1 MEQENK
7 VNEQQPVADQ
17 TDLNADKMNDQ
28 QVNRLRHLQA
38 LKDLQLDPFLI
49 TKVNR
54 TCTLQ
59 EFRNKYQNYT
69 HEQLQEIGKDMLEV
83 VAGKVMGIRQTF
95 GQLQDFSG
103 QLQFYI
109 YKKEFDPD
117 AFHIFKS
124 LLDIGD
130 YIEIT
135 GYPMKTMTGELTIRI
150 KSFKIISKALWPL
163 PEKWHGLVNEEIKIR
178 NRYLDLIMNK
188 DSRDRFILRSKIIS
202 QIRNYMENDGYIE
215 VETPILQECIGGAS
229 ARPFITKHN
238 TLNRNLYL
246 RIATEL
252 PLKKIIV
259 GQFEKVFEI
268 GRIFRNEGIDPV
280 HNPEFTSMEAYCAYS
295 DLKDMMTLCEGLFHK
310 ISELNHITTV
320 KFRTY
325 DIDLT
330 KPFEAISMLDCI
342 KKYTNLDFTNLSDEQ
357 AIALADEHHIT
368 MQPHERTWGHI
379 VSLFFEAF
387 CEAKLINPTFVYD
400 HPLDI
405 TPLAK
410 KLANNPRLTHRFELF
425 IGGKE
430 FANAYAELNDP
441 IDQKERFAK
450 QLEEKNL
457 GNSEA
462 NENDKDFIV
471 AMEYGLPPTG
481 GIGIGIDRLV
491 MLFTQSDSIR
501 QILFFPT
508 NRDANK
514 I

>member
-1 MEQENK
+1 M
-7 VNEQQPVADQ
+7 
-17 TDLNADKMNDQ
+17 
-28 QVNRLRHLQA
+28 
-38 LKDLQLDPFLI
+38 
-49 TKVNR
+49 
-54 TCTLQ
+54 
-59 EFRNKYQNYT
+59 
-69 HEQLQEIGKDMLEV
+69 
-83 VAGKVMGIRQTF
+83 
-95 GQLQDFSG
+95 
-103 QLQFYI
+103 
-109 YKKEFDPD
+109 
-117 AFHIFKS
+117 
-124 LLDIGD
+124 
-130 YIEIT
+130 
-135 GYPMKTMTGELTIRI
+135 
-150 KSFKIISKALWPL
+150 
-163 PEKWHGLVNEEIKIR
+163 
-178 NRYLDLIMNK
+178 
-188 DSRDRFILRSKIIS
+188 
-202 QIRNYMENDGYIE
+202 
-215 VETPILQECIGGAS
+215 
-229 ARPFITKHN
+229 
-238 TLNRNLYL
+238 
-246 RIATEL
+246 
-252 PLKKIIV
+252 
-259 GQFEKVFEI
+259 
-268 GRIFRNEGIDPV
+268 
-280 HNPEFTSMEAYCAYS
+280 
-295 DLKDMMTLCEGLFHK
+295 
-310 ISELNHITTV
+310 
-320 KFRTY
+320 
-325 DIDLT
+325 
-330 KPFEAISMLDCI
+330 
-342 KKYTNLDFTNLSDEQ
+342 
-357 AIALADEHHIT
+357 
-368 MQPHERTWGHI
+368 